1 MFCVYAEIT
10 GQGFGFFSGY
20 LTKEG
25 NISDQMLL
33 GEDPEEGKAE
43 GRAGRAGR
51 GRDPR
56 GVEGGGRSV
65 PAYVA
70 AATDVAAVADPGR
83 GL

>member
-43 GRAGRAGR
+43 
-51 GRDPR
+51 
-56 GVEGGGRSV
+56 
-65 PAYVA
+65 
-70 AATDVAAVADPGR
+70 AAVFPKVAVEAFPPTWLR
-83 GL
+83 PPT

>member
-43 GRAGRAGR
+43 AAVFPTAEQAER
-51 GRDPR
+51 
-56 GVEGGGRSV
+56 
-65 PAYVA
+65 A
-70 AATDVAAVADPGR
+70 AAEIHEASKVAVEAFPPTWLR
-83 GL
+83 PPT